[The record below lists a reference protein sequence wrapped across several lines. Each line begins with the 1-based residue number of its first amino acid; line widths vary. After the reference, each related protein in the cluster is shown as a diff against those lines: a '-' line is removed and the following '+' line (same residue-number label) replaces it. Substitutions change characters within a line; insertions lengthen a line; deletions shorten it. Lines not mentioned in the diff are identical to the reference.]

1 MANVLLCLF
10 CFLLYITRK
19 EKSEK
24 AARFPEAAVVFEIFI
39 NLDLSFADLKHIRWA
54 LFDVQ
59 SVHVKAC
66 ISSTGRVLLQRACIF
81 DGALRGR

>member
-19 EKSEK
+19 EKGEK

-54 LFDVQ
+54 LGAVRCAVSPREGMYLF
-59 SVHVKAC
+59 HGA
-66 ISSTGRVLLQRACIF
+66 RAFAKGMYI
-81 DGALRGR
+81 